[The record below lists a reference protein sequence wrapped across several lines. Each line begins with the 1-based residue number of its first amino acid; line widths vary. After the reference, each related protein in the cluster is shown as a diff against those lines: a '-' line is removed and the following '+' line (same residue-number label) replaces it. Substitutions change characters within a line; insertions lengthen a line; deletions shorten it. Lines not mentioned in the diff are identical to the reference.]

1 MHSLIC
7 RAKPLSQYKQSEQ
20 TPQSEEQSA
29 AEELRQ
35 VRSLVVNS
43 IAQTMDHYGVNATT
57 GLLYG
62 LMYFHND
69 PITLDEMCD
78 KMGMSK
84 GSMSTGVRK
93 LQENKMVHR
102 IFRPG
107 SRKDLYRAEEDFH
120 KNFINFFCRRWEDEV
135 TINMKA
141 IDEAEQHYQRLLDSG
156 DLPEAI
162 RHEIAIDL
170 AKIDESKDYYRFLE
184 KLIAR
189 CESGELFRWLAEESS
204 L

>member
-1 MHSLIC
+1 MPSNPQKYRPYAPTTDSLD
-7 RAKPLSQYKQSEQ
+7 
-20 TPQSEEQSA
+20 
-29 AEELRQ
+29 AEEALRQ
-35 VRSLVVNS
+35 VRSLVVDS
-43 IAQTMDHYGVNATT
+43 IAQTMDHYGVNSTI
-57 GLLYG
+57 GMLYG

-69 PITLDEMCD
+69 PITLDEMCA

-141 IDEAEQHYQRLLDSG
+141 IETAEAEYQTLLDRD
-156 DLPEAI
+156 DLPADVV
-162 RHEIAIDL
+162 REIEIDM

-189 CESGELFRWLAEESS
+189 CESGELFRWLADDNDDSTP
-204 L
+204 

>member
-1 MHSLIC
+1 MPS
-7 RAKPLSQYKQSEQ
+7 SQNKYRPDAPTTEPSD
-20 TPQSEEQSA
+20 
-29 AEELRQ
+29 AEDALRQ

-43 IAQTMDHYGVNATT
+43 IAQTMDHYGVNSTT

-69 PITLDEMCD
+69 PITLDEMCA

-141 IDEAEQHYQRLLDSG
+141 IEAAETEYQALLERD
-156 DLPEAI
+156 DLPADI
-162 RHEIAIDL
+162 AREIEIDL

-189 CESGELFRWLAEESS
+189 CESGELFRWLADDNDDSTP
-204 L
+204 